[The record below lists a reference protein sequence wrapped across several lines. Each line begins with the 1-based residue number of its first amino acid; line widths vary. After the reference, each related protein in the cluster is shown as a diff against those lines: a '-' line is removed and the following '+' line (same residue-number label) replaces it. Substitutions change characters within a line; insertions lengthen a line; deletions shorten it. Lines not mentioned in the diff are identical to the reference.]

1 MPTLRIILAS
11 TRPSRVGEP
20 VCEWFIQRARAHRGF
35 DVELTDLAE
44 LALPFL
50 DEPKHPRLQEYVHQH
65 TRDWSATIA
74 ASDAFVLVTP
84 EYNHSF
90 NAPLKNALDYLH
102 VEWQDK
108 PVGFV
113 SYGGVSGGTRS
124 VQALKSVVSA
134 LRMVPLMAAVNF
146 PFVSGLL
153 GEDRVLRPN
162 EVSEKAATALLDELV
177 RMEAALRTLRTG

>member
-1 MPTLRIILAS
+1 MPTLQIIIAS
-11 TRPSRVGEP
+11 TRPGRVGEP
-20 VCEWFIQRARAHRGF
+20 VGQWFVQRARAHGTF
-35 DVELTDLAE
+35 DVVVTDLTE
-44 LALPFL
+44 LGLPFL
-50 DEPKHPRLQEYVHQH
+50 DEPKHPRLQQYAHQH
-65 TRDWSATIA
+65 TRDWSATVA

-90 NAPLKNALDYLH
+90 NAPLKNALDFLH

-134 LRMVPLMAAVNF
+134 LRMMPVVAAVNL
-146 PFVSGLL
+146 PFVAKLIDDDG
-153 GEDRVLRPN
+153 VLHPS
-162 EVSEKAATALLDELV
+162 EVSEQAATDLLDELARV
-177 RMEAALRTLRTG
+177 CPALGVLRTA